1 MNTTA
6 LVVTLLQVGALLHLG
21 LFWAGLT
28 MPKAIGLSVHL
39 APLPPFIRR
48 LFYVYYTFIG
58 LILGAFGLMT
68 FLFAQSMAGGD
79 PVARGLCIL
88 MAMFWSIRL
97 LVAGFVFDVRPY
109 LRNTFLRIGYYG
121 LNAVFVYLVA
131 LYVFVAWKGGAL

>member
-6 LVVTLLQVGALLHLG
+6 LVILLLQVAALLHVG

-48 LFYVYYTFIG
+48 LFYVYYSFIG
-58 LILGAFGLMT
+58 LILAAFGLMT
-68 FLFAQSMAGGD
+68 FFFAQSMAGGE

-88 MAMFWSIRL
+88 MAAFWTVRL
-97 LVAGFVFDVRPY
+97 IVAAFVFDVRPY
-109 LRNTFLRIGYYG
+109 LRNAFLKLGYLA
-121 LNAVFVYLVA
+121 LNSLFVYLVA
-131 LYVFVAWKGGAL
+131 LYTFVAWKGGNL